1 MTHRELQVPNDTA
14 HLAQVRKS
22 VLEVIGNGVFTAR
35 DAQMVALAID
45 EAIANVME
53 HAYSEAG
60 IQEREQLITLL
71 LDLDDARLVV
81 TIRDA
86 GKQFD
91 PTVKADVDVREQ
103 VKQGKKGGL
112 GIFLMRKIMD
122 EVNYSYKRG
131 LHNELQLVK
140 YRQKLQS

>member
-22 VLEVIGNGVFTAR
+22 VLEVIGNGVFSAR

-53 HAYSEAG
+53 HAYSDAEN
-60 IQEREQLITLL
+60 EQAISLR
-71 LDLDDARLVV
+71 LDLDEVRLVV
-81 TIRDA
+81 TISDA

-131 LHNELQLVK
+131 LHNELQLIK
-140 YRQKLQS
+140 YRQKLQA